1 MKNKNF
7 RFNSVYC
14 AMLLAASVGAHAD
27 EVDSVDGN
35 NAETEVEVIQVKGIR
50 SSLTKSAST
59 KRYSD
64 GVVDAISAEDIG
76 KLPDTNLAESLQRIA
91 GVSIDRANNEG
102 NKVTVRGFGPEF
114 NLVTL
119 NGRQMPNSSALQ
131 SEGVSRSFNFRE
143 IAAESVSGV
152 EVYKTGKANI
162 TSGGIGAT
170 IDISTARPFDYDG
183 FKAFVSAKGIYD
195 TSVETGDSV
204 TPEISGMISQT
215 FADDKVGFLL
225 SASHAERDSHT
236 DLVGTDGW
244 VRNRSRDNVDLSA
257 IDTNKNP
264 EQAIWTP
271 WTAKTELIDTERT
284 RQNAQAVLQVQPI
297 DSVVAT
303 LDYTI
308 SRFEQTRYTNRSA
321 FWFDN
326 PSGSANANGTL
337 WNPRDQDDELN
348 FWAWEYYEE
357 KENDSLG
364 LNIDWQATDT
374 LSFELDIHDSTSKS
388 NPDGQTAETLA
399 NLKNPSGSVGLIG
412 ANFVGDIPE
421 IIVDDSNLPGGAY
434 NKDNIVSDLY
444 QKRGYSMDNN
454 IKQYRFAGT
463 WENAASD
470 SALTKI
476 NFGIMNTDYTID
488 TRLSEVFSFV
498 DVPLD
503 NLDLGF
509 IPLGD
514 TADQFPGANNLFP
527 YISQYDVNQFIDIV
541 KSEGLFAEPNI
552 QTNGV
557 NEETLAAY
565 ISFDFDTEFNDM
577 PVKMNVGVRYEDTD
591 VKAYSVQNGI
601 IAMNYRHAQEL
612 RPVYDDTPTADELTG
627 SYTRILPNFDFNMSV
642 TDEIVTRFSYSRTL
656 SRAGVSALF
665 PATNVSARPGGPF
678 NASQGN
684 PNLLPITSDNFD
696 LSLEWYFD
704 DGSFASAG
712 YFKKYV
718 ENFIGAGT
726 ENRSINDVNGQP
738 LTDPSVNP
746 RAGCPDA
753 SDTPN
758 PDCLGTATDPVITW
772 EVATPDNLQNREVDG
787 WELNAQYMF
796 WDSGFGTVANYTIV
810 NSDESFDPYNFD
822 QTIALTGL
830 SDSGN
835 LVAFYENDS
844 FQARIAYN
852 WRDEFLLALG
862 NEPTFTEAYGQLDM
876 SISYDIND
884 TFTVSLDGLN
894 LTDETVRRYGR
905 FEEQLLAAEQYG
917 PRYTV
922 GVSAKF

>member
-1 MKNKNF
+1 MKQCKFKLNAL
-7 RFNSVYC
+7 SA
-14 AMLLAASVGAHAD
+14 AMIIATSTGVQADDLAADTQAQ
-27 EVDSVDGN
+27 
-35 NAETEVEVIQVKGIR
+35 ETEVIQVKGIR

-152 EVYKTGKANI
+152 NVYKTGKADI

-170 IDISTARPFDYDG
+170 IDITTARPFDYDG

-236 DLVGTDGW
+236 DIVGTDGW

-271 WTAKTELIDTERT
+271 WTAKTELLDTERT
-284 RQNAQAVLQVQPI
+284 RQNAQAVLQIQPV
-297 DSVVAT
+297 DSVIAT
-303 LDYTI
+303 VDYTI
-308 SRFEQTRYTNRSA
+308 SRFEQTSYTNRSA

-326 PSGSANANGTL
+326 PSGAANANGTL

-364 LNIDWQATDT
+364 LNIEWQATDT
-374 LSFELDIHDSTSKS
+374 LKFELDVHDSTSKS

-399 NLKNPSGSVGLIG
+399 NLKNPSGSVALIG
-412 ANFVGDIPE
+412 ANFIGDIPE
-421 IIVDDSNLPGGAY
+421 VIVDDSNLPGGAY

-454 IKQYRFAGT
+454 IKQYRFSGT
-463 WENAASD
+463 WENEASD

-503 NLDLGF
+503 DLDLGF

-527 YISQYDVNQFIDIV
+527 YISQYDVHQFIDIV
-541 KSEGLFAEPNI
+541 KAEGLFAEPNI
-552 QTNGV
+552 KTNGV

-565 ISFDFDTEFNDM
+565 LSFDFDTEFNDM

-591 VKAYSVQNGI
+591 VTAYSVQNGI

-612 RPVYDDTPTADELTG
+612 RPVYDDMPTAEELTG

-642 TDEIVTRFSYSRTL
+642 TDELVTRFSYSRTL
-656 SRAGVSALF
+656 SRAGISAMF

-726 ENRSINDVNGQP
+726 ENRSINDVNGQA

-758 PDCLGTATDPVITW
+758 PNCLGQATDPVITW

-796 WDSGFGTVANYTIV
+796 WDSGFGAVANYTIV

-862 NEPTFTEAYGQLDM
+862 NEPTFTEAYGQLDL
-876 SISYDIND
+876 SLSYDIND
-884 TFTVSLDGLN
+884 TFTVSFDGLN

-922 GVSAKF
+922 GISAKF

>member
-1 MKNKNF
+1 
-7 RFNSVYC
+7 
-14 AMLLAASVGAHAD
+14 MLLAASVGAQAD

-152 EVYKTGKANI
+152 EVYKTGKADI

-183 FKAFVSAKGIYD
+183 FKSFVSAKGIYD

-364 LNIDWQATDT
+364 LNIEWQATDT

>member
-1 MKNKNF
+1 MKNKTF
-7 RFNSVYC
+7 KFNTIYC
-14 AMLLAASVGAHAD
+14 AMLVAASVG
-27 EVDSVDGN
+27 VQ
-35 NAETEVEVIQVKGIR
+35 AEEAPATEEVEVIQVKGIR
-50 SSLTKSAST
+50 SALTKSAET
-59 KRYSD
+59 KRYSN
-64 GVVDAISAEDIG
+64 GVVDAITAEDIG

-114 NLVTL
+114 NMVTL

-131 SEGVSRSFNFRE
+131 SAGVSRSFNFRE

-152 EVYKTGKANI
+152 NVYKTGNAEI

-170 IDISTARPFDYDG
+170 IDINTARPFDYDG
-183 FKAFVSAKGIYD
+183 FTAFITGKGIYD
-195 TSVETGDSV
+195 TSVEKGDSV

-225 SASHAERDSHT
+225 SLSHAERDSHA
-236 DLVGTDGW
+236 DVVGTDGW
-244 VRNRSRDNVDLSA
+244 VRNRSRDNVDLSG
-257 IDTNKNP
+257 IDTSRNP

-271 WTAKTELIDTERT
+271 WTAKTEHFDTERT
-284 RQNAQAVLQVQPI
+284 RQNAQAVLQFQPI
-297 DSVVAT
+297 NSVVAT
-303 LDYTI
+303 LDYTL
-308 SRFEQTRYTNRSA
+308 SRLEETSYTNRSA

-326 PSGSANANGTL
+326 PSGTANANGTL

-348 FWAWEYYEE
+348 FWAWEYYQQ
-357 KENDSLG
+357 KENDSIG
-364 LNIDWQATDT
+364 FNIEWQATDT
-374 LSFELDIHDSTSKS
+374 LSFEVDIHDSTSKS

-399 NLKNPSGSVGLIG
+399 NLKNPSGSVALIG
-412 ANFVGDIPE
+412 ADFVGDIPS
-421 IIVDDSNLPGGAY
+421 IIVDDSNVPGGAY

-454 IKQYRFAGT
+454 IKQYRVAGT
-463 WENAASD
+463 WENLSID
-470 SALTKI
+470 SSLTRI
-476 NFGIMNTDYTID
+476 NFGVMNTDYSVD

-498 DVPLD
+498 DVPLTD
-503 NLDLGF
+503 LDLGF
-509 IPLGD
+509 IPLGN
-514 TADQFPGANNLFP
+514 TADQFPGANQLFP

-541 KSEGLFAEPNI
+541 KSEGKFAEPNI
-552 QTNGV
+552 KTNGV
-557 NEETLAAY
+557 NEETFAAY
-565 ISFDFDTEFNDM
+565 VSFDFDTEFHDM

-591 VKAYSVQNGI
+591 VTAYSVQNGI

-612 RPVYDDTPTADELTG
+612 RPVYNDTATSEELTG
-627 SYTRILPNFDFNMSV
+627 SYTRILPNFDFNISV
-642 TDEIVTRFSYSRTL
+642 TDELMARFSYGRTL
-656 SRAGVSALF
+656 SRAGISAMF
-665 PATNVSARPGGPF
+665 PATNVNARPGGPF

-696 LSLEWYFD
+696 LSFEWYSD
-704 DGSFASAG
+704 DGSFASVG
-712 YFKKYV
+712 YFKKFV

-726 ENRSINDVNGQP
+726 ENRTINDVNGQP

-746 RAGCPDA
+746 RPGCPDS

-758 PDCLGTATDPVITW
+758 PACLGQASDPEITW

-787 WELNAQYMF
+787 WEFNAQYMF
-796 WDSGFGTVANYTIV
+796 ADSGFGVVANYTIV
-810 NSDESFDPYNFD
+810 DSDESFDPYNFD

-835 LVAFYENDS
+835 LVAFYENYG
-844 FQARIAYN
+844 FQARLAYN

-876 SISYDIND
+876 SLSYDIND
-884 TFTVSLDGLN
+884 TVTVSLDGIN
-894 LTDETVRRYGR
+894 LTDETVRRFGR
-905 FEEQLLAAEQYG
+905 FEEQLLSAEQYG
-917 PRYTV
+917 PRFTF

>member
-1 MKNKNF
+1 MKQCKFKLNAI
-7 RFNSVYC
+7 SA
-14 AMLLAASVGAHAD
+14 AMIIATSTGVQADDLAADTQAQ
-27 EVDSVDGN
+27 
-35 NAETEVEVIQVKGIR
+35 ETEVIQVKGIR

-152 EVYKTGKANI
+152 NVYKTGKADI

-170 IDISTARPFDYDG
+170 IDITTARPFDYDG

-236 DLVGTDGW
+236 DIVGTDGW

-271 WTAKTELIDTERT
+271 WTAKTELLDTERT
-284 RQNAQAVLQVQPI
+284 RQNAQAVLQIQPV
-297 DSVVAT
+297 DSVIAT
-303 LDYTI
+303 VDYTI
-308 SRFEQTRYTNRSA
+308 SRFEQTSYTNRSA

-326 PSGSANANGTL
+326 PSGAANANGTL

-364 LNIDWQATDT
+364 LNIEWQATDT
-374 LSFELDIHDSTSKS
+374 LKFELDVHDSTSKS

-399 NLKNPSGSVGLIG
+399 NLKNPSGSVALIG
-412 ANFVGDIPE
+412 ANFIGDIPE
-421 IIVDDSNLPGGAY
+421 VIVDDSNLPGGAY

-454 IKQYRFAGT
+454 IKQYRFSGT
-463 WENAASD
+463 WENEASD

-503 NLDLGF
+503 DLDLGF

-527 YISQYDVNQFIDIV
+527 YISQYDVHQFIDIV
-541 KSEGLFAEPNI
+541 KAEGLFAEPNI
-552 QTNGV
+552 KTNGV

-565 ISFDFDTEFNDM
+565 LSFDFDTEFNDM

-591 VKAYSVQNGI
+591 VTAYSVQNGI

-612 RPVYDDTPTADELTG
+612 RPVYDDTPTAEELTG

-642 TDEIVTRFSYSRTL
+642 TDELVTRFSYSRTL
-656 SRAGVSALF
+656 SRAGISAMF

-726 ENRSINDVNGQP
+726 ENRSINDVNGQA

-758 PDCLGTATDPVITW
+758 PNCLGQATDPVITW

-796 WDSGFGTVANYTIV
+796 WDSGFGAVANYTIV

-862 NEPTFTEAYGQLDM
+862 NEPTFTEAYGQLDL
-876 SISYDIND
+876 SLSYDIND
-884 TFTVSLDGLN
+884 TFTVSFDGLN

-905 FEEQLLAAEQYG
+905 FEEQLLTAEQYG

-922 GVSAKF
+922 GISAKF

>member
-1 MKNKNF
+1 MKQCKFKLNAL
-7 RFNSVYC
+7 SA
-14 AMLLAASVGAHAD
+14 AMIIATSTGVQADDLAADTQAQ
-27 EVDSVDGN
+27 
-35 NAETEVEVIQVKGIR
+35 ETEVIQVKGIR

-152 EVYKTGKANI
+152 NVYKTGKADI

-170 IDISTARPFDYDG
+170 IDITTARPFDYDG

-236 DLVGTDGW
+236 DIVGTDGW

-271 WTAKTELIDTERT
+271 WTAKTELLDTERT
-284 RQNAQAVLQVQPI
+284 RQNAQAVLQIQPV
-297 DSVVAT
+297 DSVIAT
-303 LDYTI
+303 VDYTI
-308 SRFEQTRYTNRSA
+308 SRFEQTSYTNRSA

-326 PSGSANANGTL
+326 PSGAANANGTL

-364 LNIDWQATDT
+364 LNIEWQATDT
-374 LSFELDIHDSTSKS
+374 LKFELDVHDSTSKS

-399 NLKNPSGSVGLIG
+399 NLKNPSGSVALIG
-412 ANFVGDIPE
+412 ANFIGDIPE
-421 IIVDDSNLPGGAY
+421 VIVDDSNLPGGAY

-454 IKQYRFAGT
+454 IKQYRFSGT
-463 WENAASD
+463 WENEASD

-503 NLDLGF
+503 DLDLGF

-527 YISQYDVNQFIDIV
+527 YISQYDVHQFIDIV
-541 KSEGLFAEPNI
+541 KAEGLFAEPNI
-552 QTNGV
+552 KTNGV

-565 ISFDFDTEFNDM
+565 LSFDFDTEFNDM

-591 VKAYSVQNGI
+591 VTAYSVQNGI

-612 RPVYDDTPTADELTG
+612 RPVYDDTPTAEELTG

-642 TDEIVTRFSYSRTL
+642 TDELVTRFSYSRTL
-656 SRAGVSALF
+656 SRAGISAMF

-726 ENRSINDVNGQP
+726 ENRSINDVNGQA

-758 PDCLGTATDPVITW
+758 PNCLGQATDPVITW

-796 WDSGFGTVANYTIV
+796 WDSGFGAVANYTIV

-862 NEPTFTEAYGQLDM
+862 NEPTFTEAYGQLDL
-876 SISYDIND
+876 SLSYDIND
-884 TFTVSLDGLN
+884 TFTVSFDGLN

-922 GVSAKF
+922 GISAKF

>member
-14 AMLLAASVGAHAD
+14 AMLIAASVGAQAE

-35 NAETEVEVIQVKGIR
+35 SAETAVEVIQVKGIR
-50 SSLTKSAST
+50 SSLTKSAQT

-102 NKVTVRGFGPEF
+102 NKVSVRGFGPEF

-131 SEGVSRSFNFRE
+131 SAGVSRSFNFRE

-152 EVYKTGKANI
+152 NVYKTGKAHI

-170 IDISTARPFDYDG
+170 IDIATARPFDYDG

-195 TSVETGDSV
+195 TSVEEGDSV
-204 TPEISGMISQT
+204 TPEVSGMISQT

-225 SASHAERDSHT
+225 SASHAERNSHT

-257 IDTNKNP
+257 IDTDRNP

-271 WTAKTELIDTERT
+271 WTAKTEQLDTERT
-284 RQNAQAVLQVQPI
+284 RQNAQAVLQIQPI

-308 SRFEQTRYTNRSA
+308 SRFEQTSVTNRSA

-326 PSGSANANGTL
+326 PSGSADANGTL

-364 LNIDWQATDT
+364 LNIEWQATDT
-374 LSFELDIHDSTSKS
+374 LSFELDIHDSTSES

-412 ANFVGDIPE
+412 ANFIGDIPE

-444 QKRGYSMDNN
+444 QKRGYSMKNN
-454 IKQYRFAGT
+454 VKQYRFSGS

-498 DVPLD
+498 DVPLA
-503 NLDLGF
+503 NLDLAF
-509 IPLGD
+509 MPLGD
-514 TADQFPGANNLFP
+514 TADQFPGADKLFP
-527 YISQYDVNQFIDIV
+527 LISQYDVNQFIDIV
-541 KSEGLFAEPNI
+541 KNEGKFAEPNI
-552 QTNGV
+552 KTNGV

-565 ISFDFDTEFNDM
+565 LSFDFDTEFNDM

-591 VKAYSVQNGI
+591 VSAYSVQNGI
-601 IAMNYRHAQEL
+601 VAMNYRHDQEL
-612 RPVYDDTPTADELTG
+612 RPVYDDVPTADELSG
-627 SYTRILPNFDFNMSV
+627 SYTRILPNFDFNMTV
-642 TDEIVTRFSYSRTL
+642 TDELVTRFSYSRTL
-656 SRAGVSALF
+656 SRAGVSAMF
-665 PATNVSARPGGPF
+665 PATNVNARPGGPF

-753 SDTPN
+753 ADIPN
-758 PDCLGTATDPVITW
+758 PACLGVAKDPVITW

-796 WDSGFGTVANYTIV
+796 WDSGFGAVANYTIV

-876 SISYDIND
+876 SVSYDIND
-884 TFTVSLDGLN
+884 TFTVSVDGLN
-894 LTDETVRRYGR
+894 LTDETVRRFGR
-905 FEEQLLAAEQYG
+905 FEEQLLSAEQYG
-917 PRYTV
+917 PRFTF
-922 GVSAKF
+922 GISAKF

>member
-1 MKNKNF
+1 MKHCKFKLNALTAAIIATA
-7 RFNSVYC
+7 STGVL
-14 AMLLAASVGAHAD
+14 ADDLAA
-27 EVDSVDGN
+27 
-35 NAETEVEVIQVKGIR
+35 ETQAQETEVIQVKGIR

-152 EVYKTGKANI
+152 NVYKTGKADI

-170 IDISTARPFDYDG
+170 IDITTARPFDYDG

-195 TSVETGDSV
+195 TSVEEGDSV
-204 TPEISGMISQT
+204 TPEVSGMISQT

-225 SASHAERDSHT
+225 SASHSERDSHT
-236 DLVGTDGW
+236 DIVGTDGW

-271 WTAKTELIDTERT
+271 WTAKTEHLDTERT
-284 RQNAQAVLQVQPI
+284 RQNAQAVLQIQPV

-303 LDYTI
+303 VDYTI
-308 SRFEQTRYTNRSA
+308 SRFEETSYTNRSA

-348 FWAWEYYEE
+348 FWAWEYYQE

-364 LNIDWQATDT
+364 LNIEWQATDT
-374 LSFELDIHDSTSKS
+374 LSFELDVHDSTSES

-399 NLKNPSGSVGLIG
+399 NLKNPSGSVALIG
-412 ANFVGDIPE
+412 ADFIGDIPK
-421 IIVDDSNLPGGAY
+421 IIVDDSNLPGGAF

-444 QKRGYSMDNN
+444 QKRGYSMENN
-454 IKQYRFAGT
+454 VKQYRFSGT
-463 WENAASD
+463 WENAAAD

-476 NFGIMNTDYTID
+476 NFGVMNTDYTID

-498 DVPLD
+498 DVPLND
-503 NLDLGF
+503 LDLGF

-514 TADQFPGANNLFP
+514 TADQFPGANQLFP

-541 KSEGLFAEPNI
+541 KNEGLFAEPNI
-552 QTNGV
+552 KTNGV
-557 NEETLAAY
+557 NEETFAAY
-565 ISFDFDTEFNDM
+565 LSFDFDTEFNDM

-591 VKAYSVQNGI
+591 VTAYSVQNGI

-612 RPVYDDTPTADELTG
+612 RPVYDDTPTADELSG

-656 SRAGVSALF
+656 SRAGVSAMF

-787 WELNAQYMF
+787 WEFNAQYMF
-796 WDSGFGTVANYTIV
+796 GDSGFGTVANYTIV

-835 LVAFYENDS
+835 LVAFYENYG
-844 FQARIAYN
+844 FQARVAYN

-876 SISYDIND
+876 SLSYDINEML
-884 TFTVSLDGLN
+884 TVSLDGIN

-917 PRYTV
+917 PRYTI
-922 GVSAKF
+922 GISAKF

>member
-14 AMLLAASVGAHAD
+14 AMLLAASVGAQAD

-152 EVYKTGKANI
+152 EVYKTGKADI

-183 FKAFVSAKGIYD
+183 FKSFVSAKGIYD

-364 LNIDWQATDT
+364 LNIEWQATDT